1 MKRSYL
7 ILGGI
12 LIVLLAVMPAQAFT
26 AKTLTVTLNGNGD
39 AQADMQYDLS
49 FVEQAAIFLHAANP
63 SATLQNALSENLGRP
78 VTVVSADMSSADVII
93 PSFASV
99 VQSGGSTIMTT
110 PAFSF
115 ANAQQEVRN
124 EWYGSL
130 ISANFAPQTTTITFP
145 DGYQAGFNN
154 QISIPSLTHTLAAQT
169 GA

>member
-49 FVEQAAIFLHAANP
+49 FMEQAAIFLHAANP
-63 SATLQNALSENLGRP
+63 SATLQSALSANIGRP
-78 VTVVSADMSSADVII
+78 VTVVSADMSSAMVTI

-99 VQSGGSTIMTT
+99 TQAGNSTTLTT

-115 ANAQQEVRN
+115 SAAQQAVKN

-130 ISANFAPQTTTITFP
+130 ISADFAPRTTTITFP
-145 DGYQAGFNN
+145 DGYQTTYNS
-154 QISIPSLTHTLAAQT
+154 QISIPSVSHTIQ
-169 GA
+169 